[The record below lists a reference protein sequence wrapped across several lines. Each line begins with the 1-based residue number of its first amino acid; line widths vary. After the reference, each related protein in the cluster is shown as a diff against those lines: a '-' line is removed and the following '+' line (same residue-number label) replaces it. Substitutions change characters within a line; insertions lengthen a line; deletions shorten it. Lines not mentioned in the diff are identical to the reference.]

1 MTVMVC
7 AAHPD
12 DEVIGLGGTIA
23 KLSQEEKVVS
33 VIFSF
38 GDKYPFWKKGK
49 DIKKDRVKET
59 KACEKILGVSKTHF
73 LGLKDL
79 EIKKNEEKAVK
90 KLKKLVLKYKPSR
103 IFTHTLT
110 DGHPDHRAAHNV
122 TLKAV
127 AKSFIKT
134 QLLTFDVNFFNFQ
147 KGLKIC
153 YDISD
158 TFGKK
163 MKAINEIKSQRTI
176 TMLLKPLILLKAVI
190 YGLQNKCKYAECFK
204 SI

>member
-23 KLSQEEKVVS
+23 KLSETERVVS
-33 VIFSF
+33 IIFSL
-38 GDKYPFWKKGK
+38 GDKYPFWKRRKE
-49 DIKKDRVKET
+49 IKKDRVNET
-59 KACEKILGVSKTHF
+59 RACEQILGIKKTHF

-79 EIKKNEEKAVK
+79 EIKKNKNKALK
-90 KLKKLVLKYKPSR
+90 KLKKLLSKYKPSR
-103 IFTHTLT
+103 VFTHTRT
-110 DGHPDHRAAHNV
+110 DGHPDHRAVHEV
-122 TLKAV
+122 TVEAV

-134 QLLTFDVNFFNFQ
+134 QLLTFDVSFFNFQ
-147 KGLKIC
+147 KGLKVC

-163 MKAINEIKSQRTI
+163 MKAINEVKSQRTI
-176 TMLLKPLILLKAVI
+176 TMLLKPLILLKAVL

-204 SI
+204 SL